1 MKLIVEPVS
10 GLMNRFRTICS
21 SSILSEYTNRELLV
35 NWKSDYFCNI
45 LLSDIVEDGFF
56 KVGYDVNRNHCYY
69 HSGYE
74 KLSEQ
79 PFINHMI
86 ETKEE
91 ILYLVSGGNFKP
103 NEMSISDYNN
113 KKSLFY
119 NRIPFNSRIKDE
131 ANNFISKNKKY
142 EGIHLRFTDR
152 SQWAPSLYYVED
164 IISSTDSKVYICSDN
179 RDILNSIKLKFGD
192 KILTYDVTSVDR
204 NTKEGNI
211 QSMIEWLIL
220 SNSSKIYYSL
230 GSSFSY
236 EACLVNKLSNSI
248 EMNPNNIQLD
258 DLKIKLEF

>member
-21 SSILSEYTNRELLV
+21 SHILSEYTNRELLV
-35 NWKSDYFCNI
+35 NWKPENCCNI
-45 LLSDIVEDGFF
+45 LLSDIVDDGFF
-56 KVGYDVNRNHCYY
+56 KIGYDVNRNNCYY

-79 PFINHMI
+79 PFINYMI

-91 ILYLVSGGNFKP
+91 ILYLLSGGNFKP
-103 NEMSISDYNN
+103 NEMSIIDYNN

-119 NRIPFNSRIKDE
+119 NSIPFNSRIKDE
-131 ANNFISKNKKY
+131 ANNFILKNVSY

-152 SQWAPSLYYVED
+152 SQWAPSLEYIES
-164 IISSTDSKVYICSDN
+164 IIKSGESKFYICSDN
-179 RDILNSIKLKFGD
+179 MDVLNWIKLKFGD
-192 KILTYDVTSVDR
+192 KILTYNITNLNR

-220 SNSSKIYYSL
+220 SNSTKIYYSL

-236 EACLVNKLSNSI
+236 EACIVNKLSNSI
-248 EMNPNNIQLD
+248 EMNPNNLHLD
-258 DLKIKLEF
+258 DLKINLEF